1 MASKPQALPSPI
13 IVTGSCG
20 FIGSHLVDGIL
31 ALDPSSEIHVLDIK
45 HRNLANGVKY
55 HLTDVSD
62 AAAID
67 AIFHKIKPKVIFHVA
82 TADALSRNDSI
93 LRRVIVDG
101 THNVLTSAIKVAT
114 VQAFVFTSTSSL
126 VHDNVSDLINADET
140 FPVLQYPQQ
149 KKAYTLC
156 KAVAEAEVLAANNT
170 AAENGM
176 LTGAIRPVTNFGP
189 RDYTMTGKMVASIR
203 EGKGRYQIGNG
214 QNIFSFTYVS
224 DTVDAHLL
232 LATALVRIYGTAPTR
247 LDAAKSSGSR
257 EEVDRPD
264 GQAFNVT
271 NDEDWLFWDFQRALA
286 TSIGHPIDPASVIVV
301 LFWLA
306 VSMAWLA
313 EWLKW
318 IVTFGRGKSAVTWEA
333 IYYTAHHRTV
343 SCAKAKRVLGY
354 KPRVKMQEGMD
365 ITGKWFVELEKNPK
379 REAGNE

>member
-1 MASKPQALPSPI
+1 MASQPQALPGPI
-13 IVTGSCG
+13 IVTGGCG

-45 HRNLANGVKY
+45 HTNLANGVKY
-55 HLTDVSD
+55 HTTDVSD

-67 AIFHKIKPKVIFHVA
+67 AIFHEIKPKVVFHVA
-82 TADALSRNDSI
+82 TADALSRNDST

-101 THNVLTSAIKVAT
+101 THNVLTSAMKVAT
-114 VQAFVFTSTSSL
+114 VQVLIFTSTSSL
-126 VHDNVSDLINADET
+126 VHDNISDLINADET

-156 KAVAEAEVLAANNT
+156 KAIAEAEVLAANNT
-170 AAENGM
+170 AAESGM

-189 RDYTMTGKMVASIR
+189 RDYTMTGKM
-203 EGKGRYQIGNG
+203 IGNG
-214 QNIFSFTYVS
+214 KNIFSFTYVS
-224 DTVDAHLL
+224 NTVDAHLL
-232 LATALVRIYGTAPTR
+232 LANALVRGYGTSLPTG
-247 LDAAKSSGSR
+247 LDAAKSASST
-257 EEVDRPD
+257 EEYDRPD
-264 GQAFNVT
+264 GQAFNIT

-286 TSIGHPIDPASVIVV
+286 TSISQPIDHASVIVIP
-301 LFWLA
+301 FWLA

-343 SCAKAKRVLGY
+343 SCAKAKRILAY
-354 KPRVKMQEGMD
+354 KPRVNMQEGMD

-379 REAGNE
+379 REAGNK

>member
-1 MASKPQALPSPI
+1 MASQPQALPSPI
-13 IVTGSCG
+13 IVTGGCG

-45 HRNLANGVKY
+45 RTNLANGVKY
-55 HLTDVSD
+55 HTTDVSD
-62 AAAID
+62 AAAVD

-101 THNVLTSAIKVAT
+101 THNILTSAIKVAT
-114 VQAFVFTSTSSL
+114 VQAFIFTSTSSL
-126 VHDNVSDLINADET
+126 VHDNVSDLINADEK
-140 FPVLQYPQQ
+140 FPVLHRRRGR
-149 KKAYTLC
+149 
-156 KAVAEAEVLAANNT
+156 VLAANNT
-170 AAENGM
+170 AAGNGM

-189 RDYTMTGKMVASIR
+189 RDYIMTGKMVASIR

-224 DTVDAHLL
+224 NTVDAHLL
-232 LATALVRIYGTAPTR
+232 LANSLVRGHGTRPTG
-247 LDAAKSSGSR
+247 LDAAKSSGSS

-264 GQAFNVT
+264 GQAFNIT
-271 NDEDWLFWDFQRALA
+271 NDEDWLFWEFQRALA
-286 TSIGHPIDPASVIVV
+286 SSISQPIDHASVVV
-301 LFWLA
+301 IPFWLA
-306 VSMAWLA
+306 VYMAWLA

-354 KPRVKMQEGMD
+354 KPRVNMGEGMD
-365 ITGKWFVELEKNPK
+365 ITGKWFVELEKNLK